1 MNLKQNFHNQIAES
15 LFPGNLSEEKACFL
29 RRFAPEN
36 HPDNRV
42 STHKE
47 IAKLMREDLVVY
59 CENKI
64 SQTIREVIEVIAQKY
79 GEEMKADGVNTE
91 VLLNLKPGG
100 TLKGKEDQESQ
111 KKFSPWKE
119 AYNWLW
125 NDKYLRWV
133 DINGWE
139 ILKKQAKNA
148 PDWIQFLT
156 EPEMASVGV
165 GTRALKPPSP
175 RHSVRKIDPTIPIN
189 QPLSMIVDL
198 AYPNYQMLLLYRSAE
213 MKYILCPSLEYAPN
227 GVNQP
232 PMTLPQKGSGAD
244 EHEEKFTFEE
254 LGKEEFLA
262 IAVENSLNLDWLIPR
277 EEEALPKWNAERLK
291 ELFEQLEKYGTW
303 QVFHQSFEVVE
314 RA

>member
-1 MNLKQNFHNQIAES
+1 MNLKQNFQNQIAES

-42 STHKE
+42 STNKE
-47 IAKLMREDLVVY
+47 IAKLMEDDLVVY
-59 CENKI
+59 CKEKI
-64 SQTIREVIEVIAQKY
+64 NQTIGKVIKVFHKAY
-79 GEEMKADGVNTE
+79 GEEMKADGVNIE
-91 VLLNLKPGG
+91 ALLNLKAGG

-119 AYNWLW
+119 AYKWLW
-125 NDKYLRWV
+125 NHKYLRWV

-139 ILKKQAKNA
+139 ILKKQAKKA

-156 EPEMASVGV
+156 EQEMASVGV
-165 GTRALKPPSP
+165 GTRALKPLSP
-175 RHSVRKIDPTIPIN
+175 RSSARKIDPRIPIN
-189 QPLSMIVDL
+189 QPLSMRVDL

-213 MKYILCPSLEYAPN
+213 MKYILCPSLGYAPN

-232 PMTLPQKGSGAD
+232 PMTLPQEGSVAD
-244 EHEEKFTFEE
+244 DNKEMFTFEE

-262 IAVENSLNLDWLIPR
+262 IAVESSLNLDWLAPCKDEDIPV
-277 EEEALPKWNAERLK
+277 WNAERLK
-291 ELFEQLEKYGTW
+291 ELFEQLEQQDNW
-303 QVFHQSFEVVE
+303 QVFYQSFEVV
-314 RA
+314 